1 MRNVLISVS
10 KDEIFLKNDHGLCSG
25 HQCHYRQLNHE
36 KAHYSKFFKK
46 HKVSSYSNKRKERK
60 RKRLAKFQNR
70 NRFGLRWREKG
81 KKKTRTHCIK
91 CTLVHI
97 ANLVLHLG
105 MKPFP
110 LKSWLRNYGQLS
122 WNKLT
127 QTKEG
132 FLPWSRLAEGIL
144 IKFPRLLPLNR
155 KSSPLWR
162 TLRRTRKSILI
173 KKQNMWCKYY
183 SVNIY
188 FTCRQSKTAC
198 AQHRQWPAW
207 LEFIQL
213 HFPQLM
219 ILHSVIPR

>member
-1 MRNVLISVS
+1 M
-10 KDEIFLKNDHGLCSG
+10 
-25 HQCHYRQLNHE
+25 
-36 KAHYSKFFKK
+36 
-46 HKVSSYSNKRKERK
+46 
-60 RKRLAKFQNR
+60 
-70 NRFGLRWREKG
+70 
-81 KKKTRTHCIK
+81 
-91 CTLVHI
+91 HI

-162 TLRRTRKSILI
+162 TLRLTRKSILI
-173 KKQNMWCKYY
+173 KKQNMWCKCY

-188 FTCRQSKTAC
+188 FTCLQSKTAC
-198 AQHRQWPAW
+198 AQYRQWPAW

-219 ILHSVIPR
+219 ILHAVIPR